1 MSGVCDGGKVV
12 DIVRR
17 LAVSVYC
24 FSSRKK
30 GSMYSDKN
38 QETEVN
44 HLRELVDYLQ
54 KENQQL
60 KELLEQ
66 AGIDYTSCVEGN
78 VSTRFV
84 SDQGKRI
91 LSFAITENATRHF
104 LQGFGAGKMFMR
116 NGA

>member
-24 FSSRKK
+24 FSNRKRVR
-30 GSMYSDKN
+30 MDSDRSY
-38 QETEVN
+38 EIEVEN
-44 HLRELVDYLQ
+44 LRELVDCLQ

-78 VSTRFV
+78 ASTRSV
-84 SDQGKRI
+84 SDQGKRRM
-91 LSFAITENATRHF
+91 L
-104 LQGFGAGKMFMR
+104 LM
-116 NGA
+116 